1 MSIFSSLINQLTRS
15 VGNISTYV
23 KLPTSELSDMLLT
36 KPLDNQGESYDRLL
50 DRGVL
55 NIFET
60 TNIARYSDAD
70 GMISIPT
77 TANYNSWLSS
87 SVLPNL
93 DLSSFIKPITS
104 TDSKKFLSDYRS
116 QQTLLFDLF
125 KSDEKLIQTE
135 VNSGSVGDDQ
145 NNIFTDSSALSQ
157 SYDGGNGI
165 DTFSSSL
172 FKFYY
177 KISTNHI
184 RPDEITL
191 SHFPGK
197 TIELKN
203 IERLEFLDTN
213 LAFDLDGHAGIVAKV
228 YGAVLGKDS
237 LADSELTGD
246 GLDAIDSGMSYENF
260 AAITLQS
267 TGIQT
272 NAEIVR
278 TLWTNVVGSAPTAN
292 QEQPYIDMLD
302 NGEQSVGELVKYA
315 ADTLLNQQNINLIG
329 LMNSGIEYA

>member
-1 MSIFSSLINQLTRS
+1 MTIFSNLYKQLTRS
-15 VGNISTYV
+15 IDSISTSAW
-23 KLPTSELSDMLLT
+23 LPTSEVSSLLLT

-50 DRGVL
+50 DRGIL
-55 NIFET
+55 ATFEAP
-60 TNIARYSDAD
+60 NLAKYGDAD
-70 GMISIPT
+70 GRISIPIT
-77 TANYNSWLSS
+77 DNYNSFLSNI
-87 SVLPNL
+87 LPNL
-93 DLSSFIKPITS
+93 DYSSFIKPISNTGS
-104 TDSKKFLSDYRS
+104 TQFLSEYRG
-116 QQTLLFDLF
+116 QQTVLFDLF
-125 KSDEKLIQTE
+125 KPIEEVIQTKIP
-135 VNSGSVGDDQ
+135 SGGMGDDQ

-165 DTFSSSL
+165 DTFSTSL

-213 LAFDLDGHAGIVAKV
+213 LAFDLDGNAGIVAKV

-237 LADSELTGD
+237 LSDSELIGD
-246 GLDAIDSGMSYENF
+246 GLDAVDSGMSYENF

-267 TGIQT
+267 TGMQT

-278 TLWTNVVGSAPTAN
+278 TLWTNVVGSAPTSD

-302 NGEQSVGELVKYA
+302 SGEKNVGELVMFA
-315 ADTLLNQQNINLIG
+315 ADTSLNQENVNLIG
-329 LMNSGIEYA
+329 LTNSGIEYA